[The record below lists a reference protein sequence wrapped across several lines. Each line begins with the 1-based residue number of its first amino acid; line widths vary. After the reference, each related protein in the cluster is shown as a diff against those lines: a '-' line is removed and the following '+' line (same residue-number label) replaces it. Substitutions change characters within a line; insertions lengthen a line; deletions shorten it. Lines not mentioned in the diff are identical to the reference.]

1 MWKICTS
8 ISFIGLVAVG
18 SLSAQGSFGP
28 TQQMAPQGPA
38 APQSAQGGFSAPANS
53 SLESNTFLTMADR
66 VFNPDSD
73 SMDFENGNFVWK
85 GKQFSLVNQRAFRA
99 RLERFLLASPN
110 EDDERYSQLMNDIIN
125 ELAVNTDNSDDSI
138 IETWELLFRASDF
151 ESDGGNS
158 SIVANQVFNAWRIRK
173 ESRGVSLS
181 QRELQDLRKY
191 QQEVV
196 ANRTQMLEYI
206 REKKQRESIATT
218 TGKQGRANEKTSS
231 KSAATS
237 EMAFRIKDLAET
249 EARILALEGQ
259 AAATGIQAKLQFQSQ
274 IVAFMQQRRFQH
286 ALILCGFYNL
296 LFKGSQQQLEVGK
309 EDLKSFFPNSDLSF
323 TVDTLSFI
331 AREAINDIEKG
342 VSAVNTAY
350 AEDRQMIALERLQET
365 FFLGEYV
372 PELNLIPTEQ
382 RRALLDLYRMMIEA
396 GELAETKDYD
406 GVEEI
411 AQKIAELANDF
422 PHSRVLASMETAKS
436 MSDMAVFAASQY
448 RNLGDIDKA
457 REELQTA
464 ITIWPSNPAIREFQ
478 SETTRLATAGSQGIQ
493 VFDDLFK
500 RNDKRGIYER
510 RMELGFAL
518 ADDPMRKPKLMEV
531 VEEVARI
538 ELLVKQ
544 SDEFLKQGEA
554 FAAWELLDEAAKVD
568 SDDAALNKARA
579 ELAPRVATFVSNLDF
594 AERQSNE
601 GRAAGSLAAYLIA
614 QDIYPAS
621 RICREGIEREAS
633 KLMAQMKADA
643 VVVEAE

>member
-1 MWKICTS
+1 MLKSCAS
-8 ISFIGLVAVG
+8 ISGCCLFAVG
-18 SLSAQGSFGP
+18 TLAAQGSFTP
-28 TQQMAPQGPA
+28 MATQGSSS
-38 APQSAQGGFSAPANS
+38 PQSAQGGFTAPANA
-53 SLESNTFLTMADR
+53 SLESNTFLTMANR
-66 VFNPDSD
+66 VFDPDSD

-99 RLERFLLASPN
+99 RFERFLLDSPN
-110 EDDERYSQLMNDIIN
+110 QEDAGYSRLMRDILG

-151 ESDGGNS
+151 ERDGGNA

-173 ESRGVSLS
+173 ESRGVTLS
-181 QRELQDLRKY
+181 QRELEELRVY

-196 ANRTQMLEYI
+196 ANRTRMLEYI
-206 REKKQRESIATT
+206 RAKRQSESVRSSS
-218 TGKQGRANEKTSS
+218 GKEGRANER
-231 KSAATS
+231 AAAENSGTS

-259 AAATGIQAKLQFQSQ
+259 AVATGIQAKLQFQSQ

-296 LFKGSQQQLEVGK
+296 LFKGSQQQLEVGRD
-309 EDLKSFFPNSDLSF
+309 DLKSFFPNSDLSF
-323 TVDTLSFI
+323 TVDTLAFI

-342 VSAVNTAY
+342 VAAVNTAY
-350 AEDRQMIALERLQET
+350 AEGRQMIALERLQET

-396 GELAETKDYD
+396 GELAEAKDYE
-406 GVEEI
+406 GVEETADKIASI
-411 AQKIAELANDF
+411 AQDF
-422 PHSRVLASMETAKS
+422 PHNRVLASLETAKS

-464 ITIWPSNPAIREFQ
+464 ITIWPSNPAIRDFQ
-478 SETTRLATAGSQGIQ
+478 LETTRLATAGSQGVQ
-493 VFDDLFK
+493 VFDDLYK
-500 RNDKRGIYER
+500 RNDKRGIYDR

-518 ADDPMRKPKLMEV
+518 ADDPMRRPKLMEI
-531 VEEVARI
+531 VEEVARL

-554 FAAWELLDEAAKVD
+554 YAAWELLEEGAKVD
-568 SDDAALNKARA
+568 SYDATLNKARA
-579 ELAPRVATFVSNLDF
+579 DLAPRVATFVSHLNR
-594 AERQSNE
+594 AQRQADA
-601 GRAAGSLAAYLIA
+601 GRPAAALAAYLLA
-614 QDIYPAS
+614 QDHYPAS
-621 RICREGIEREAS
+621 RICREGIEREAA
-633 KLMAQMKADA
+633 KLVAQLKAGSDS
-643 VVVEAE
+643 ESD